1 MAENKNS
8 APLKRGAFLLFITA
22 HTQNLPSVTSAIA
35 KHKSREYNA
44 INKIKRRM
52 CDDVII
58 YVPCRDNRFAVE
70 LFSDTYIKNVNFVIN
85 PGIFNMVLNYLLNV
99 SKTGSI
105 YEKNVDFVQ
114 GICYIVPVKL
124 RKL

>member
-1 MAENKNS
+1 M
-8 APLKRGAFLLFITA
+8 
-22 HTQNLPSVTSAIA
+22 
-35 KHKSREYNA
+35 
-44 INKIKRRM
+44 
-52 CDDVII
+52 II